1 VSAVYANPAAA
12 PPTLGQVGVPARA
25 DDAQR
30 LLLRVRTAATLPA
43 VICLG
48 VHLVF
53 LVTYWIPET
62 SAVPAHDWWLTQLS
76 PLVAETTTS
85 AGTGQVPAQST
96 HLGIGGE
103 LLAVAAVALL
113 LLARH
118 PRRLG
123 QSAVLVPA
131 ALGTLVAVVLLL
143 AVAVS
148 GQARSSALAI
158 LLLLVWVAAAAYAS
172 FFSLLLDL
180 GRTRPR
186 SWRNG
191 IPLLAAYAVVG
202 PVPLAVGRA
211 LFGPSLREAAAS
223 LEGNGIALRL
233 TALTTGSTVL
243 LYLSGL
249 GVGVVVWA
257 AYQCWPP
264 RRDLGMLLRIA
275 TVVVAVTVTAGLG
288 GAAAGAAQRRAD
300 QIRLASPARS
310 ITFGCGS
317 AELARPTGAEAESVP
332 ARTLVVTGL
341 GCRSVTTFEGYRQLA
356 THHLDFS
363 VAPVTVHGTDGRR
376 IAGRLVSAQ
385 YGDVLVVA
393 GTSRLDTSNNRLA
406 AVRISDAELLWEFSC
421 PAHEKLQ
428 VRFSGVPAGD
438 DPALGRISGRGR
450 TPEVLARCGDNTV
463 RLDPVTGPPPAR

>member
-1 VSAVYANPAAA
+1 MSAVYANPAAPA
-12 PPTLGQVGVPARA
+12 PALGQVGVPARA
-25 DDAQR
+25 DDEQR
-30 LLLRVRTAATLPA
+30 LLLRVRTAATLPT
-43 VICLG
+43 VICLA

-76 PLVAETTTS
+76 PLVAEATTS
-85 AGTGQVPAQST
+85 AGAGQVPAQST

-143 AVAVS
+143 AIAVS
-148 GQARSSALAI
+148 GQARSSALTI
-158 LLLLVWVAAAAYAS
+158 LLLVVWVAAAAYAS
-172 FFSLLLDL
+172 FFSLLLEL

-233 TALTTGSTVL
+233 SALTTGASVL

-317 AELARPTGAEAESVP
+317 AGLAQPPSASGAPTP

-341 GCRSVTTFEGYRQLA
+341 GCHTVTTFAGYRQLA
-356 THHLDFS
+356 SRDLDFS
-363 VAPVTVHGTDGRR
+363 VAPVGAYGLDGHRL
-376 IAGRLVSAQ
+376 AGRVVSAQ

-393 GTSRLDTSNNRLA
+393 GTTQLDTRADRLA

-421 PAHEKLQ
+421 PRQETLRL
-428 VRFSGVPAGD
+428 RFAGVPAGD
-438 DPALGRISGRGR
+438 DEARGHVSGKLRR
-450 TPEVLARCGDNTV
+450 PQVVAQCDSHR
-463 RLDPVTGPPPAR
+463 RRFDPVTGPTAGR

>member
-1 VSAVYANPAAA
+1 MSAVYANPAMAA
-12 PPTLGQVGVPARA
+12 PTLGAVGVPARA
-25 DDAQR
+25 DDEQR

-48 VHLVF
+48 VHLIF

-76 PLVAETTTS
+76 PLVAEATTS
-85 AGTGQVPAQST
+85 AGAGQVPAQSA
-96 HLGIGGE
+96 HLGVAGE
-103 LLAVAAVALL
+103 LLTIAAVVLL

-123 QSAVLVPA
+123 QSAVLLPA
-131 ALGTLVAVVLLL
+131 ALGTVVAVVLLL
-143 AVAVS
+143 AIAVS
-148 GQARSSALAI
+148 GQARSSAIAI
-158 LLLLVWVAAAAYAS
+158 VLLVVWVGAAAYAS
-172 FFSLLLDL
+172 VFSLLIDL

-191 IPLLAAYAVVG
+191 LPLLAVYAILG
-202 PVPLAVGRA
+202 PAPLAVGRA
-211 LFGPSLREAAAS
+211 LFGPSLREAASS
-223 LEGNGIALRL
+223 LEGNSVALRL
-233 TALTTGSTVL
+233 SALTSGTTVL

-257 AYQCWPP
+257 VYQCWPP
-264 RRDLGMLLRIA
+264 RRDLGMLLRVA
-275 TVVVAVTVTAGLG
+275 TVVVAVTVTSGLG
-288 GAAAGAAQRRAD
+288 GAAAGAAQHRAD
-300 QIRLASPARS
+300 QIRRDSPARA
-310 ITFGCGS
+310 ITFACGS
-317 AELARPTGAEAESVP
+317 AELGQPMGAAAGAVP

-356 THHLDFS
+356 TRQLGFS
-363 VAPVTVHGTDGRR
+363 VAPVRVHGTDGRR

-385 YGDVLVVA
+385 YDDVLVVA
-393 GTSRLDTSNNRLA
+393 GTTRLDTRNDRLA

-421 PAHEKLQ
+421 TGRDTLR

-438 DPALGRISGRGR
+438 DPARGHVSGRSR
-450 TPEVLARCGDNTV
+450 VPQVVAVCGDRTV
-463 RLDPVTGPPPAR
+463 RLDPRTGPTTPR